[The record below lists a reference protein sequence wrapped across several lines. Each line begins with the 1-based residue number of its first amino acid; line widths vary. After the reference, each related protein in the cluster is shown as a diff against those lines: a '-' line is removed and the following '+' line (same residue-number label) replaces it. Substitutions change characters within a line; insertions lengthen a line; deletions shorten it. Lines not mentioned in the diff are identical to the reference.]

1 MIISAVT
8 IKQFIVGRKNNTPTL
23 PVVVLLIV
31 VGLVYPATEEVEVLR
46 QKKAILLVVLIVL
59 VAVIIV
65 FVRSCGNEPA
75 LHIPQTE
82 TQNNELDFTPSG
94 DGNKNAITIP
104 GMTGLTMKAGQ
115 LEQTVDFYNPEQ
127 NECYFKI
134 SLYLSDNTLI
144 YQSDY
149 IAPSE
154 HITDIALMQVLERG
168 IYGKCRLVYDCFA
181 LDNKAALNSG
191 EVILEINSK

>member
-23 PVVVLLIV
+23 PVIVLLIV

-75 LHIPQTE
+75 LYVPQTE

-127 NECYFKI
+127 NECFFKI

-191 EVILEINSK
+191 AVILEINSK

>member
-23 PVVVLLIV
+23 PVIVLLIV

-75 LHIPQTE
+75 LYVPQTE

-104 GMTGLTMKAGQ
+104 GMTGLTMKAGL

-127 NECYFKI
+127 NECFFKI

>member
-1 MIISAVT
+1 M
-8 IKQFIVGRKNNTPTL
+8 
-23 PVVVLLIV
+23 PVIVLLIV

-59 VAVIIV
+59 VAVIII

-75 LHIPQTE
+75 LYVPQTE
-82 TQNNELDFTPSG
+82 TQNNERDFTPSG

-127 NECYFKI
+127 NECFFKI

>member
-1 MIISAVT
+1 M
-8 IKQFIVGRKNNTPTL
+8 K
-23 PVVVLLIV
+23 
-31 VGLVYPATEEVEVLR
+31 
-46 QKKAILLVVLIVL
+46 QKKAIILVVLIML
-59 VAVIIV
+59 VVMIVIL
-65 FVRSCGNEPA
+65 VRSCGNEP
-75 LHIPQTE
+75 ISDVPQTE
-82 TQNNELDFTPSG
+82 MQDNKLDFTPSG
-94 DGNKNAITIP
+94 NGSKNAITIP

-127 NECYFKI
+127 NECYFRI

-154 HITDIALMQVLERG
+154 HVTDISLKQVLECG
-168 IYGKCRLVYDCFA
+168 VYGKCRLVYDCFA
-181 LDNKAALNSG
+181 LEDKSALNSG